1 MFAEAEADPSLSKE
15 AFKPIEARLRVALLN
30 AQYQRLQKA
39 EKSLLV
45 VVAGIDGA
53 GKGAT
58 VNLLNEWMDPR
69 HIKTLAYGPPEGEE
83 LERPW
88 LWRYWKDLPAK
99 GSTGIVFGSW
109 YAQLLRET
117 SRKRPNQDTIEA
129 LSAAIRRFEAML
141 AAEGVQ
147 IVKLWF
153 HLSAQAQKARAERL
167 LSSPETSWQVSPA
180 DLKVHKK
187 YDRLRNGGQIVI
199 NHTDSGHA
207 PWVVIPSADE
217 QLRAARTAEAVL
229 AAMRQRS
236 VPRIPP
242 SFVAHSGPARIID
255 RLGQL
260 DYEARIDREDYES
273 ELGLLQG
280 RLARAA
286 RSKKFQDRSLVLV
299 FEGQDAAG
307 KGGAIRRVTHALDAR
322 QFDITPVAAPNS
334 YELSRPICGASGA
347 SCRAGAASP
356 SSTAPGTVACWSSAS
371 RSWPARRLASRLCRD
386 QRLRGTAVGQRRAGA
401 EILAGG
407 HARRAARTLQGTRE
421 IAVQELQDHARRLAQ
436 PRQVEGIRRRH
447 QRDADA
453 HRRGPRALAPDIGQR
468 QALRPP
474 AGAAPHRRGTGKP
487 TLIRN
492 RRHCP

>member
-69 HIKTLAYGPPEGEE
+69 HIKTLAYGPPEGE

-167 LSSPETSWQVSPA
+167 LSSPETRGRS
-180 DLKVHKK
+180 
-187 YDRLRNGGQIVI
+187 
-199 NHTDSGHA
+199 A
-207 PWVVIPSADE
+207 P
-217 QLRAARTAEAVL
+217 
-229 AAMRQRS
+229 
-236 VPRIPP
+236 
-242 SFVAHSGPARIID
+242 
-255 RLGQL
+255 
-260 DYEARIDREDYES
+260 
-273 ELGLLQG
+273 
-280 RLARAA
+280 
-286 RSKKFQDRSLVLV
+286 
-299 FEGQDAAG
+299 
-307 KGGAIRRVTHALDAR
+307 
-322 QFDITPVAAPNS
+322 
-334 YELSRPICGASGA
+334 
-347 SCRAGAASP
+347 
-356 SSTAPGTVACWSSAS
+356 
-371 RSWPARRLASRLCRD
+371 
-386 QRLRGTAVGQRRAGA
+386 
-401 EILAGG
+401 
-407 HARRAARTLQGTRE
+407 
-421 IAVQELQDHARRLAQ
+421 
-436 PRQVEGIRRRH
+436 
-447 QRDADA
+447 
-453 HRRGPRALAPDIGQR
+453 
-468 QALRPP
+468 
-474 AGAAPHRRGTGKP
+474 P
-487 TLIRN
+487 T
-492 RRHCP
+492 